1 MGIEIVERAFPEDMR
16 AKAEM
21 YRQELVE
28 KAAEQDDALM
38 NKFIN
43 GDTLTIEE
51 IKSGIRKGVI
61 S

>member
-1 MGIEIVERAFPEDMR
+1 MGIEIVERAFPEVMR

-38 NKFIN
+38 NKFLN